1 MDMIRYDSKLQL
13 RKIPIKYPELTNKK
27 VPAQKDSDGKFYYS
41 GYKNVDRFTRAGY
54 KGREIICPMCD
65 TVSTV
70 NHFSWSSLT
79 CPNCDCKHIPKISWW
94 TK

>member
-41 GYKNVDRFTRAGY
+41 GYKNVKFIKY
-54 KGREIICPMCD
+54 IIKKKIW
-65 TVSTV
+65 
-70 NHFSWSSLT
+70 NNIFSKNEL
-79 CPNCDCKHIPKISWW
+79 I
-94 TK
+94 